1 MKLDIQLFA
10 SGTINGSSTASNCD
24 CRITWS
30 STGNTSTNS
39 SSVTA
44 NIQIYRSGS
53 SSTTGTFSG
62 SLTINGTKTSI
73 SKKFS
78 PYNWG
83 TWATVGSATVNVKH
97 NSDGTKSITIKGSVS
112 NTGTSMAGTY
122 SASGTAVLN
131 TLHKA
136 PDFDLDDL
144 SFTETNQKLLNI
156 EIPNYTFVK
165 NLSQIKVEVSDN
177 VVYYDDAEFS
187 KLILYEPT
195 IYEGEY
201 NKYIEL
207 NTNPATFTPKKSA
220 FDNLLNAKL
229 YDTKNASSTM
239 EDDVALVFNMIDYSL
254 VTINGSVKRNGQTSG
269 LVTLNCNGTY
279 YNGVVGNI
287 DHSLSSYKPT
297 ISYKFY
303 EVGHEEDAIVGLIP
317 SSSITTNNG
326 TFSVSNLEIGSTST
340 SASNY
345 FDYEKAYRVVIAVQ
359 DDYIDG
365 NNNQYYFSSAT
376 TSELSISVGEATWTE
391 FRDRVDFK
399 AITIKNVK
407 TAYYPGD
414 TIELGSTTSGYLI
427 LNGCITGGTKTIFVT
442 IPLSRKLIGITTITP
457 VSVKVEARG
466 INGYLNFR
474 DKFNEYVG
482 DSDYTV
488 TAVQTEGHDSAITLS
503 ITKPTGFTNTS
514 NNTIIQIGGYFKFNL
529 S

>member
-1 MKLDIQLFA
+1 MKLNIQLFA
-10 SGTINGSSTASNCD
+10 SGTITGTSTASGGR
-24 CRITWS
+24 CRILWEEG
-30 STGNTSTNS
+30 TGSTSTNTS
-39 SSVTA
+39 PVTA
-44 NIQIYRSGS
+44 TFQIRKDGS

-122 SASGTAVLN
+122 SASGTAVLT

-201 NKYIEL
+201 NKYVEL
-207 NTNPATFTPKKSA
+207 NTNPAIFTPTKSA

-279 YNGVVGNI
+279 YNGVIGNI

-359 DDYIDG
+359 DDFTGSDTQ
-365 NNNQYYFSSAT
+365 QYYFSSAT
-376 TSELSISVGEATWTE
+376 TSELPIPVGEATFTE
-391 FRDRVDFK
+391 FRDRIDFK
-399 AITIKNVK
+399 KITIKHE
-407 TAYYPGD
+407 PII
-414 TIELGSTTSGYLI
+414 TIETYVLTTGAVSS
-427 LNGCITGGTKTIFVT
+427 GGTKDITYTIAKTGYTPIGVMGYSCGGTNSSFINIYGLRIISDTQAQAT
-442 IPLSRKLIGITTITP
+442 IRNTGSSAL
-457 VSVKVEARG
+457 V
-466 INGYLNFR
+466 NN
-474 DKFNEYVG
+474 N
-482 DSDYTV
+482 
-488 TAVQTEGHDSAITLS
+488 TAVRIYVAYIR
-503 ITKPTGFTNTS
+503 N
-514 NNTIIQIGGYFKFNL
+514 
-529 S
+529 

>member
-10 SGTINGSSTASNCD
+10 SGTITGTSTASGGR
-24 CRITWS
+24 CRILWEEG
-30 STGNTSTNS
+30 TGSTSTNTS
-39 SSVTA
+39 PVTA
-44 NIQIYRSGS
+44 TFQIRKDGS

-62 SLTINGTKTSI
+62 SITINGTKTSI

-122 SASGTAVLN
+122 SASGTAVLDR
-131 TLHKA
+131 LHKA

-144 SFTETNQKLLNI
+144 TLTETNQKLLNI
-156 EIPNYTFVK
+156 GIPNYTFVK

-195 IYEGEY
+195 IYVGEY

-207 NTNPATFTPKKSA
+207 NTNPATFTPTKSA

-254 VTINGSVKRNGQTSG
+254 VTINGSVKRNRQTSG

-303 EVGHEEDAIVGLIP
+303 EVGDEEHAIVGLVP
-317 SSSITTNNG
+317 ESSITTTNNG
-326 TFSVSNLEIGSTST
+326 TFSVSNLEIGSENPD
-340 SASNY
+340 ASNY
-345 FDYEKAYRVVIAVQ
+345 FNYEKAYRVVIAVQ

-376 TSELSISVGEATWTE
+376 TQELFISVGEATWTE
-391 FRDRVDFK
+391 FKDRVDFK
-399 AITIKNVK
+399 AITIKNEPIITTESYVL
-407 TAYYPGD
+407 TTG
-414 TIELGSTTSGYLI
+414 TISS
-427 LNGCITGGTKTIFVT
+427 GGTKDITYTIAKAGYTPIGVMGYSCGGTNSSFINIYGLKIISDTQAQAT
-442 IPLSRKLIGITTITP
+442 IRNTGS
-457 VSVKVEARG
+457 
-466 INGYLNFR
+466 
-474 DKFNEYVG
+474 
-482 DSDYTV
+482 
-488 TAVQTEGHDSAITLS
+488 SALA
-503 ITKPTGFTNTS
+503 N
-514 NNTIIQIGGYFKFNL
+514 NNTAIRIYVAYIRN
-529 S
+529 